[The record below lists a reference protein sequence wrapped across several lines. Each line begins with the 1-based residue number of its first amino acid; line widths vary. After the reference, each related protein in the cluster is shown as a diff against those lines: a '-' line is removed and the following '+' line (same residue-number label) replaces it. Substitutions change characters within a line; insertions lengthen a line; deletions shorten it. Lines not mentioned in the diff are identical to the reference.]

1 MNAEAGLFGI
11 GGDSWK
17 EDVLLHDGKKLIV
30 ERSQTYGGRHEIGQQ
45 LKGVSFAFHLEQLKG
60 VSFAFHLEPPRHV
73 AHALN

>member
-45 LKGVSFAFHLEQLKG
+45 LKGVSFAFHLE
-60 VSFAFHLEPPRHV
+60 PPRHV